1 MASKFINRYTVV
13 LLLLMISGAIYLV
26 VDTYQEPAKSPVS
39 NSETQEK
46 SEYLIP
52 VNTDGD
58 PIDDIDQ
65 QQELDVDNEKEEDET
80 DPGDSKPIIED
91 STVQEGEDSDRNE
104 INPDTII
111 GDVKGDNRDSS
122 EISNKD
128 ILEGV
133 DNTPGIVNRVPDEED
148 EGG

>member
-26 VDTYQEPAKSPVS
+26 VDTYDEPAKSPVS

-52 VNTDGD
+52 VNNDGD

-65 QQELDVDNEKEEDET
+65 KQEQQEMA
-80 DPGDSKPIIED
+80 
-91 STVQEGEDSDRNE
+91 
-104 INPDTII
+104 
-111 GDVKGDNRDSS
+111 NRD
-122 EISNKD
+122 
-128 ILEGV
+128 
-133 DNTPGIVNRVPDEED
+133 
-148 EGG
+148 